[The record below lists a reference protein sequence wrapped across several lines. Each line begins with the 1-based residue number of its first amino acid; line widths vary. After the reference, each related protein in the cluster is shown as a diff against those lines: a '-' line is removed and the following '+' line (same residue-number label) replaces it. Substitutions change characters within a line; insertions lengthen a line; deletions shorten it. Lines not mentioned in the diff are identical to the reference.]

1 VRKQSSLYPPVLPAW
16 RAAFALLG
24 ALALA
29 PANAGAQARGRVNV
43 DENFRLEPRAD
54 ARALGRV
61 RAGTAVEVGAER
73 DGWHEVTVSGWIWAR
88 STRASS
94 NREFDLVVS
103 ASGGENLRAAA
114 NGTVVARLESGTF
127 LDEVARDGGWVQVRR
142 TAWMW
147 GRSLDA
153 PRAAAAPTR
162 APAPAAGAPPP
173 TAASLDRQSVASGTT
188 LRAAPDGDTVGA
200 VSGRLPARVVAR
212 TDGWARVLVE
222 AWVRESDLAPA
233 DDSVLAGVTAAE
245 VRGGGSTYVGRVLR
259 WTVQLIA
266 VQTADELR
274 RDLPTGGRYLL
285 ARGPLP
291 ETGFVYVVLTPDQ
304 ARSLEALDPLT
315 LLTVLGRV
323 RTARSQYLGN
333 PVLDLIEFSAER
345 ER

>member
-1 VRKQSSLYPPVLPAW
+1 VLLW
-16 RAAFALLG
+16 
-24 ALALA
+24 ALAVVSA
-29 PANAGAQARGRVNV
+29 PAGAQAPGRVNT

-61 RAGTAVEVGAER
+61 RAGTTLEVGAER
-73 DGWHEVTVSGWIWAR
+73 DGWYEVTLSGWIWAR
-88 STRASS
+88 STRAST
-94 NREFDLVVS
+94 NRDFDLVVS
-103 ASGGENLRAAA
+103 ASAGENLRAAA
-114 NGTVVARLESGTF
+114 NGAVLARLESGTF
-127 LDEVARDGGWVQVRR
+127 LDEIAREGGWVQVRR

-153 PRAAAAPTR
+153 PRAGEGANAAPSS
-162 APAPAAGAPPP
+162 GAPPP
-173 TAASLDRQSVASGTT
+173 AAVAGLDRQSLAPGTA
-188 LRAAPDGDTVGA
+188 LRAGPDGDTVGVVA
-200 VSGRLPARVVAR
+200 DRAPARVVAQV
-212 TDGWARVLVE
+212 DGWARVLVE
-222 AWVRESDLAPA
+222 AWVQESDLVPA

-245 VRGGGSTYVGRVLR
+245 VRGGGSTYVGRLLR

-274 RDLPTGGRYLL
+274 RDIPQGQRYLL

-291 ETGFVYVVLTPDQ
+291 ETGFVYVLLTPEQ
-304 ARSLEALDPLT
+304 ARTLEALDPLA

-333 PVLDLIEFSAER
+333 PVLELIEFSPER